1 MKQKVNNKTILINSI
16 SNFLD
21 DDGSMQKIARSFVQ
35 LGYKVIYIEKP
46 LSFFN
51 LARNWKIIFIL
62 LKRIFSK
69 KSNSLQNNLVIYTP
83 GIFPILG
90 YFFDYFRREYELRKL
105 REFQHKNFDFI
116 INYDPLGD
124 YFIDLCSKFYKK
136 SSIMFYNTQD
146 FLETPQPNF
155 LKKIRSKSLSKMYN
169 YKSIKIIV
177 SNPNLSK
184 YGKYDLLLYGGV
196 ELDRFRFRFK
206 DIDPKNINVIYH
218 GTFNIALDYKLILE
232 LVKSNPR
239 IKFNFL
245 GSIKDSNPLI
255 NKILSH
261 KNVQYYDPI
270 PYSDVGNMISQFD
283 IGFIPYK
290 VDKLTDSVTSLKLY
304 EYLSLGMPVVTTSY
318 SEAKKSDSKL
328 FFLEDSNA
336 FKNASLL
343 TKSDLKNNFKNA
355 SKKSWL
361 SNAKKIIRLN
371 ENTHFK

>member
-1 MKQKVNNKTILINSI
+1 MKQNVNNKTILINSI

-46 LSFFN
+46 LSFLN
-51 LARNWKIIFIL
+51 LARNWKIIFTL
-62 LKRIFSK
+62 FNRIFSK
-69 KSNSLQNNLVIYTP
+69 KSNSLQNNLVIYNP

-90 YFFDYFRREYELRKL
+90 YFFDYFRKEYENKKLRKL
-105 REFQHKNFDFI
+105 QYNNFDFI

-136 SSIMFYNTQD
+136 SSILFYNTQD

-155 LKKIRSKSLSKMYN
+155 LKQIRSKSLSKMYN
-169 YKSIKIIV
+169 YKNIKIIV

-184 YGKYDLLLYGGV
+184 YGKYHLLLFGGV
-196 ELDRFRFRFK
+196 ELDKFRFRFK

-218 GTFNIALDYKLILE
+218 GTFNVALDYELILE

-255 NKILSH
+255 NKILSN

-270 PYSDVGNMISQFD
+270 PYSDVGSMISQFD

-328 FFLEDSNA
+328 FFLEDSKA

-355 SKKSWL
+355 SEKSWL

>member
-1 MKQKVNNKTILINSI
+1 MKNKINNKTILINSI

-21 DDGSMQKIARSFVQ
+21 DDGSMQKIARSFVH

-69 KSNSLQNNLVIYTP
+69 KTNSFNNSLIIYNP

-90 YFFDYFRREYELRKL
+90 YFFNYFRKNYEFKKISNL
-105 REFQHKNFDFI
+105 QDISFDFI

-124 YFIDLCSKFYKK
+124 HFIDLCSKFYKK
-136 SSIMFYNTQD
+136 SSIIFYNTQD

-155 LKKIRSKSLSKMYN
+155 LKKIRSQSLKKIYN
-169 YKSIKIIV
+169 HKTTKIVV
-177 SNPNLSK
+177 SNPNLSR

-196 ELDRFRFRFK
+196 ELDKFRFRFK
-206 DIDPKNINVIYH
+206 DIDQKNINVIYH
-218 GTFNIALDYKLILE
+218 GTFNVALDYELILDV
-232 LVKSNPR
+232 VKNNPS

-255 NKILSH
+255 NDILSL
-261 KNVQYYDPI
+261 KNVKYYDPV
-270 PYSDVGNMISQFD
+270 PYSDVGSMISKFD

-328 FFLEDSNA
+328 FFLEKSKA
-336 FKNASLL
+336 FENASLL
-343 TKSDLKNNFKNA
+343 TKSDIKYNFKNA
-355 SKKSWL
+355 SEKSWL
-361 SNAKKIIRLN
+361 TNAKKIIGLY
-371 ENTHFK
+371 ENINLK

>member
-1 MKQKVNNKTILINSI
+1 ML
-16 SNFLD
+16 F
-21 DDGSMQKIARSFVQ
+21 
-35 LGYKVIYIEKP
+35 
-46 LSFFN
+46 
-51 LARNWKIIFIL
+51 
-62 LKRIFSK
+62 
-69 KSNSLQNNLVIYTP
+69 
-83 GIFPILG
+83 
-90 YFFDYFRREYELRKL
+90 
-105 REFQHKNFDFI
+105 
-116 INYDPLGD
+116 
-124 YFIDLCSKFYKK
+124 
-136 SSIMFYNTQD
+136 
-146 FLETPQPNF
+146 
-155 LKKIRSKSLSKMYN
+155 
-169 YKSIKIIV
+169 
-177 SNPNLSK
+177 
-184 YGKYDLLLYGGV
+184 GGV
-196 ELDRFRFRFK
+196 ELDKFRFRFK

-218 GTFNIALDYKLILE
+218 GTFNVALDYELILE

-255 NKILSH
+255 NKILSN

-270 PYSDVGNMISQFD
+270 PYSDVGSMISQFD

-328 FFLEDSNA
+328 FFLEDSKA

-355 SKKSWL
+355 SEKSWL

>member
-51 LARNWKIIFIL
+51 LARNWKIIFTL
-62 LKRIFSK
+62 FNRIFSK
-69 KSNSLQNNLVIYTP
+69 KSNSLQNNLVIYNP

-90 YFFDYFRREYELRKL
+90 YFFDYFRIEYEHKKLRKL
-105 REFQHKNFDFI
+105 QYNNFDFI

-136 SSIMFYNTQD
+136 SSILFYNTQD

-155 LKKIRSKSLSKMYN
+155 LKQIRSKSLSKMYN
-169 YKSIKIIV
+169 YKNIKIIV

-184 YGKYDLLLYGGV
+184 YGKYHLLLFGGV
-196 ELDRFRFRFK
+196 ELDKFRFRVK

-218 GTFNIALDYKLILE
+218 GTFNVALDYELILE

-255 NKILSH
+255 NKILSN

-270 PYSDVGNMISQFD
+270 PYSDVGSMISQFD

-328 FFLEDSNA
+328 FFLEDSKA

-355 SKKSWL
+355 SEKSWL